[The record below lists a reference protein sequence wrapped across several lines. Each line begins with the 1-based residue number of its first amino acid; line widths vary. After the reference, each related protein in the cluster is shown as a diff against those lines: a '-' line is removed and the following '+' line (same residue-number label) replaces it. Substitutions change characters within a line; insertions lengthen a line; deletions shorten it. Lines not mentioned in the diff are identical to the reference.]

1 MSKHIE
7 KLKKQLL
14 EISEVVN
21 AFKSEAVQ
29 VKIVDRL
36 LDAMIESEKTD
47 GESPELFVRK
57 GYKPRNGEE
66 NGQAYGRGAK
76 KPGATKILNQ
86 LLSSDFF
93 DEPRSISSIANYC
106 KDNFDSD
113 FKTSELSGILLKL
126 ANEHK
131 LRRERSNENN
141 RFEYVRA

>member
-7 KLKKQLL
+7 KLKKQLM

-29 VKIVDRL
+29 VRVVDRL
-36 LDAMIESEKTD
+36 LDAMMELEKGDTD
-47 GESPELFVRK
+47 ATEVFNKRVYRQRGIDEG
-57 GYKPRNGEE
+57 GYPATRT
-66 NGQAYGRGAK
+66 AK

-86 LLSSDFF
+86 LITSDFF
-93 DEPRSISSIANYC
+93 DNPHSISSIANYC
-106 KDNFDSD
+106 KENFDSD

-141 RFEYVRA
+141 RFEYVKA

>member
-21 AFKSEAVQ
+21 SFKSEAVQ
-29 VKIVDRL
+29 VRIIDRL
-36 LDAMIESEKTD
+36 LDAIAENDKGEPEGTEAFVKKTRR
-47 GESPELFVRK
+47 SK
-57 GYKPRNGEE
+57 NGEDDDH
-66 NGQAYGRGAK
+66 ALHGRK

-86 LLSSDFF
+86 LLTTDYFNS
-93 DEPRSISSIANYC
+93 RHSISAIADYC
-106 KDNFDSD
+106 KEHYDSD

-126 ANEHK
+126 AKENK
-131 LRRERSNENN
+131 LKRERSNDNN

>member
-21 AFKSEAVQ
+21 SFKSEAVQ
-29 VKIVDRL
+29 VKVVDRL
-36 LDAMIESEKTD
+36 LDAMLELEKADGDGIEVFSKR
-47 GESPELFVRK
+47 S
-57 GYKPRNGEE
+57 YKQRGGDEGSYP
-66 NGQAYGRGAK
+66 AARGAK

-93 DEPRSISSIANYC
+93 NIPHSISSIADYC

-131 LRRERSNENN
+131 LRRERSIENN

>member
-7 KLKKQLL
+7 KLKKQLI

-29 VKIVDRL
+29 VKIIEKL
-36 LDAMIESEKTD
+36 LEVIIESDKAETETAEVPGKKSPKKTD
-47 GESPELFVRK
+47 HEMEAVFVH
-57 GYKPRNGEE
+57 
-66 NGQAYGRGAK
+66 GRK
-76 KPGATKILNQ
+76 KPGATKVLNQ

-93 DEPRSISSIANYC
+93 YTPRSISSIANYC
-106 KDNFDSD
+106 KDHFESE

-131 LRRERSNENN
+131 LRRERSQDNN
-141 RFEYVRA
+141 RYEYVSM

>member
-7 KLKKQLL
+7 KLKKQLT

-21 AFKSEAVQ
+21 LFKSEAVQ
-29 VKIVDRL
+29 LKIIDKL
-36 LDAMIESEKTD
+36 LDVLVDFDKGDE
-47 GESPELFVRK
+47 GVELFNKKSLKKVE
-57 GYKPRNGEE
+57 YE
-66 NGQAYGRGAK
+66 NENYPFTRK

-93 DEPRSISSIANYC
+93 DTPRSISSIAIYC

-126 ANEHK
+126 ANENK
-131 LRRERSNENN
+131 LRRERSNDNN
-141 RFEYVRA
+141 RFEYVAI

>member
-7 KLKKQLL
+7 KLKKQLT

-21 AFKSEAVQ
+21 LFKSEAVQ
-29 VKIVDRL
+29 VKVVDRL
-36 LDAMIESEKTD
+36 LDALMELEKTETD
-47 GESPELFVRK
+47 GAEVLIKR
-57 GYKPRNGEE
+57 GYKPRGDEANYSY
-66 NGQAYGRGAK
+66 ARGPK

-93 DEPRSISSIANYC
+93 DTPHSISSIANYC

-126 ANEHK
+126 ANEGK

-141 RFEYVRA
+141 RFEYVRV